1 RPHGMGWGL
10 GMRSGFPPP
19 SGYAQEVSIIIRD
32 LQTSNVVYQTKAM
45 HEGPWT
51 DHQNIWRAMM
61 GAALQGFPNPSVLN
75 RRVDTTI
82 AR

>member
-1 RPHGMGWGL
+1 
-10 GMRSGFPPP
+10 
-19 SGYAQEVSIIIRD
+19 
-32 LQTSNVVYQTKAM
+32 VVYQTKAL

-51 DHQNIWRAMM
+51 DHQNIWRAMI